1 MIKNKVLVTGGLGYI
16 GSHTVVELIKG
27 GYEVVIIDDLSNS
40 QLFTLDNIEK
50 ITGIRPEFHKIDISN
65 KEKVFE
71 FFKSENNI
79 DVIIYFAAFKAVD
92 ESVIKLLK
100 YFRNNLSSLINMLV
114 CMETFGV
121 SNIVF
126 STSATVY
133 GEPDVLPVKEDNFF
147 KTSMSAYGSP
157 EQKREKILGEVSDT
171 DSVSAISL
179 RHFNPVSAHES
190 SLPVELP
197 IGKSNNLTP
206 FITQTASRISEKLT
220 LYSNDNNLHEDT
232 CTLDYKAAVEIA
244 KAYVKSCDHLLN
256 VVVKK
261 NYELFNKGTGNG
273 ISMIE
278 IMEAFEKYNKIKFNY
293 TILYH
298 WK

>member
-1 MIKNKVLVTGGLGYI
+1 MVKRKILVTGGLGFI
-16 GSHTVVELIKG
+16 GSHTSMELIKA
-27 GYEVVIIDDLSNS
+27 GYDVVIIDDLSNS
-40 QLFTLDNIEK
+40 QIFTLDNIEK
-50 ITGIRPEFHKIDISN
+50 ITGIRPGFHEIDISN
-65 KEKVFE
+65 KEKLFE

-79 DVIIYFAAFKAVD
+79 DVIIYFGVFKAVE
-92 ESVIKLLK
+92 ESVIKPLK
-100 YFRNNLSSLINMLV
+100 YFRNNLSSLINLLV
-114 CMETFGV
+114 CMETFGIC
-121 SNIVF
+121 NILF
-126 STSATVY
+126 SSSATGY
-133 GEPDVLPVKEDNFF
+133 GEPDVLLVKEDNSFQ
-147 KTSMSAYGSP
+147 TSMSAYGSHKK
-157 EQKREKILGEVSDT
+157 KRKEILEKVSDT

-179 RHFNPVSAHES
+179 RHFNPVNAHDS
-190 SLPVELP
+190 SLPGALP
-197 IGKSNNLTP
+197 ISKSNNLMP
-206 FITQTASRISEKLT
+206 FIIQTASRISEKLT
-220 LYSNDNNLHEDT
+220 LYCNEDNIHDCT

-244 KAYVKSCDHLLN
+244 KAYVKSSDHLLN

>member
-1 MIKNKVLVTGGLGYI
+1 MSKNKVLVTGGLGFI

-27 GYEVVIIDDLSNS
+27 GYEVVIIDDLCNS
-40 QLFTLDNIEK
+40 RVFSLDNIEK
-50 ITGIRPEFHKIDISN
+50 ITGIRPEFHGIDISN
-65 KEKVFE
+65 KEKLFE

-79 DVIIYFAAFKAVD
+79 DVIIYFGVFKAIE
-92 ESVIKLLK
+92 ESVIKPFK
-100 YFRNNLSSLINMLV
+100 FFRNNLSSLINLLV
-114 CMETFGV
+114 CMETFGIC
-121 SNIVF
+121 NILF
-126 STSATVY
+126 SSSAKVY
-133 GEPDVLPVKEDNFF
+133 GEPDVLPVKEGNSFQ
-147 KTSMSAYGSP
+147 TSMSAYGSP
-157 EQKREKILGEVSDT
+157 KKKRKEILEKVSDT

-179 RHFNPVSAHES
+179 RHFNPVDAHDS
-190 SLPVELP
+190 SLAGALP

-206 FITQTASRISEKLT
+206 FIAQTASRISEKLT
-220 LYSNDNNLHEDT
+220 LYRNDDNIYDCT

-244 KAYVKSCDHLLN
+244 EAYVKSCDHLLN

-261 NYELFNKGTGNG
+261 NYELFNKGRRNG

>member
-79 DVIIYFAAFKAVD
+79 DVIIYFAAFKAV
-92 ESVIKLLK
+92 EKSVIKPFK
-100 YFRNNLSSLINMLV
+100 FFRNNLSSLINLLV
-114 CMETFGV
+114 CMETFGIC
-121 SNIVF
+121 NILF
-126 STSATVY
+126 SSSAKVY
-133 GEPDVLPVKEDNFF
+133 GEPDVLLVKEGNSFQ
-147 KTSMSAYGSP
+147 TSMSAYGSP
-157 EQKREKILGEVSDT
+157 KKKRKEILEKVSDT

-179 RHFNPVSAHES
+179 RHFNPVSAQES
-190 SLPVELP
+190 SLHVELP
-197 IGKSNNLTP
+197 IP
-206 FITQTASRISEKLT
+206 FITQIASRISEKLT
-220 LYSNDNNLHEDT
+220 IYGS
-232 CTLDYKAAVEIA
+232 DYNTTKGTYIRYYKPTVEIA
-244 KAYVKSCDHLLN
+244 IAHVKSCDHLLN
-256 VVVKK
+256 VLVKK
-261 NYELFNKGTGNG
+261 NYEKFNIGTVTG

-278 IMEAFEKYNKIKFNY
+278 INEVFEKHDKIKLNY
-293 TILYH
+293 TIIYH
-298 WK
+298 

>member
-1 MIKNKVLVTGGLGYI
+1 MVKKKILVTGGLGYI
-16 GSHTVVELIKG
+16 GSHTSVELIKA
-27 GYEVVIIDDLSNS
+27 GYDVVIIDDLSNS
-40 QLFTLDNIEK
+40 QLFILNNIEK
-50 ITGIRPEFHKIDISN
+50 ISGSRPTFYQLDMAD
-65 KEKVFE
+65 KEKLVE
-71 FFKSENNI
+71 FFTIEKSI
-79 DVIIYFAAFKAVD
+79 DAVIHFAASKVVG
-92 ESVIKLLK
+92 ESIQKPLK
-100 YFRNNLSSLINMLV
+100 YFRNNLSSLINLLV
-114 CMETFGV
+114 CMETFGIC
-121 SNIVF
+121 NILF
-126 STSATVY
+126 SSSAKVY
-133 GEPDVLPVKEDNFF
+133 GEPDVLPVKEGNSFQ
-147 KTSMSAYGSP
+147 TSMSAYGSP
-157 EQKREKILGEVSDT
+157 KIKRKVILEKMSDT

-179 RHFNPVSAHES
+179 RHFNPVDVHDS
-190 SLPVELP
+190 SLPGALP

-206 FITQTASRISEKLT
+206 FIAQTASRIIEKLT
-220 LYSNDNNLHEDT
+220 LYNNDDNIHDCT

-244 KAYVKSCDHLLN
+244 NAYVKSCDHLLN